1 MSDRQPSQAR
11 PTTQLIRCP
20 PRRQAKPADPCAM
33 VIFGA
38 TGDLTKR
45 LLIPALYN
53 LLRARVLPEKFALI
67 GVARTAGTAET
78 WRNQLYGML
87 KSFIGNASAELAVD
101 RIDETAWKHLSE
113 KMLYV
118 QGDLADQEL
127 YERLRGVLT
136 DVENSHGTQGN
147 VIFYLAIGDQFFGP
161 VVEQLSKAKLTD
173 QNEDQKGNH
182 RFWRRV
188 VIEKPFG
195 NSLDFRVR
203 AECPHPAYPARGP
216 DLSDRSFSRKGHGP
230 EHHGIS
236 FRQRDFRADLEPRPH
251 RSCADHRGGDSRG
264 RDTGQVL

>member
-1 MSDRQPSQAR
+1 
-11 PTTQLIRCP
+11 
-20 PRRQAKPADPCAM
+20 M

-53 LLRARVLPEKFALI
+53 LLRAKVLPEKFALI

-127 YERLRGVLT
+127 YERLCGVLT

-195 NSLDFRVR
+195 NSLDSAYALNARILRILREDQIFRID
-203 AECPHPAYPARGP
+203 HPRTAVC
-216 DLSDRSFSRKGHGP
+216 
-230 EHHGIS
+230 
-236 FRQRDFRADLEPRPH
+236 QRDFRADLEPRPH